1 MMGLLLIFVR
11 ISGFTRVIHSFLSD
25 CADIKKNP
33 HGKENESSPDKYF
46 DTEFITQY
54 STVMYNKRKY
64 IKVLRSI
71 PLSSISSNLLSNNDP
86 FTSSHYSD
94 SLPFPKQVILVLQLD
109 SLLLVWLIHTPFLP
123 PSFALRRK
131 ETETRG
137 FASR

>member
-1 MMGLLLIFVR
+1 MTGLLLIFVR

-33 HGKENESSPDKYF
+33 HSKENESSPDKYF

-71 PLSSISSNLLSNNDP
+71 PLSSISCYQTMTPLPAAIIQTHSHFQNR
-86 FTSSHYSD
+86 SS
-94 SLPFPKQVILVLQLD
+94 
-109 SLLLVWLIHTPFLP
+109 
-123 PSFALRRK
+123 
-131 ETETRG
+131 
-137 FASR
+137 